1 MEEAVYFEKGK
12 VDSHKKYI
20 VKPAYLY
27 HIPFANPKGG
37 EDPA

>member
-1 MEEAVYFEKGK
+1 MEEAVYFERGK
-12 VDSHKKYI
+12 VGSHKNYI

-27 HIPFANPKGG
+27 HVPFLDPKGG